1 MLVCV
6 CITVDDSSLLQPP
19 VDGPVLWTSIVGS
32 TVATNN
38 NVVSTTPAHT
48 LHARADDSLAPQT
61 LGTAA
66 ADEYFVSIIST
77 AELYAASYVVEVN
90 GGMAGALRNAVQYSM
105 TRTT

>member
-1 MLVCV
+1 M
-6 CITVDDSSLLQPP
+6 
-19 VDGPVLWTSIVGS
+19 GS

-38 NVVSTTPAHT
+38 SVVSTTPAHT
-48 LHARADDSLAPQT
+48 LHARADDSPLAPQT